1 MSEEQ
6 GVGYVLDLT
15 TRFHGLNI
23 EKLKSIQQMVP
34 GVKLMYGYTP
44 KVNYIKER
52 QVIDNLA
59 EKLKNEIEFDMKNG
73 IMKVLPSFIGEI
85 LITDLND

>member
-1 MSEEQ
+1 
-6 GVGYVLDLT
+6 
-15 TRFHGLNI
+15 
-23 EKLKSIQQMVP
+23 MVP

-52 QVIDNLA
+52 QVIENLA

>member
-1 MSEEQ
+1 
-6 GVGYVLDLT
+6 
-15 TRFHGLNI
+15 
-23 EKLKSIQQMVP
+23 MVP

-44 KVNYIKER
+44 KVHYIKER
-52 QVIDNLA
+52 QVIENLA